1 MGMYIELDRQGEV
14 PLYQQIRN
22 FLKEQI
28 LGGSLPPGSRLPSTR
43 SLARRLGVARITVQ
57 EAYDELISEGLLTA
71 HVGRG
76 TFVLGPDGR
85 SPAPSSPPEPPW
97 EVSPS
102 RLSTRAILRD
112 MLRMAASRDILS
124 FAAGVPAPEFFPVEG
139 LRRAINRV
147 LRREGVSALQY
158 DVPEGLLLLRQAI
171 SRHLSEMGIAAAPE
185 AILITSGTQQAIDL
199 VARTLVEPG
208 DAVVLESPT
217 YIGAIDVFEARGA
230 KILAVPVDAEGMRV
244 EALKPLL
251 VRYRPRL
258 IYTIPTFHN
267 PSGSSMSLER
277 RRQLLALARE
287 YAVPIL
293 EDDAYSELY
302 YRESPPPPLRALD
315 TSGHVIYLGGFS
327 KTLFAGLR
335 FGYMVVPEGL
345 RERLT
350 YAKQTADL
358 HTSSL
363 IQWAVLEFIRREGIH
378 THLRRIRAAC
388 LARRDAMAR
397 SMEVHFP
404 PGVQWALPQGGLYF
418 WVRLPREVTAFE
430 VFFQGLARGVA
441 VAPGPAF
448 FPDRSGEEYIRL
460 NFSLHP
466 PERIEEGIRKL
477 GETVGFLL
485 ERARRARPRRQR
497 VPAALL

>member
-1 MGMYIELDRQGEV
+1 MYIELKHESEV
-14 PLYQQIRN
+14 PLYLQIKN

-28 LGGSLPPGSRLPSTR
+28 LSGSLPPGSRLPSTR
-43 SLARRLGVARITVQ
+43 SLAQRLGVARITVQ
-57 EAYDELISEGLLTA
+57 EAYDELIAEGLLSA

-76 TFVLGPDGR
+76 TFVQGPGGEPLL
-85 SPAPSSPPEPPW
+85 PAPPPEPPW

-124 FAAGVPAPEFFPVEG
+124 FAAGVPAPEFFPVDG

-158 DVPEGLLLLRQAI
+158 DVPEGLLPLRQSI
-171 SRHLSEMGIAAAPE
+171 SRYLVGLGIVATPE
-185 AILITSGTQQAIDL
+185 TILITSGTQQAIDL

-217 YIGAIDVFEARGA
+217 YIGAIDAFEARGA
-230 KILAVPVDAEGMRV
+230 KILAVPVDEEGMC
-244 EALKPLL
+244 LKTLRLLL

-258 IYTIPTFHN
+258 IYTIPTFHS
-267 PSGSSMSLER
+267 PRGGSMSLER

-287 YAVPIL
+287 HAVLIL

-302 YRESPPPPLRALD
+302 YQESPPPPLRALD
-315 TSGHVIYLGGFS
+315 TSGYVIYLGGFS

-335 FGYMVVPEGL
+335 IGYMVVPHGL
-345 RERLT
+345 RERLM

-363 IQWAVLEFIRREGIH
+363 IQWAVNEFIQREGIH
-378 THLRRIRAAC
+378 AHLRRIRAAC
-388 LARRDAMAR
+388 KERRDAMVR
-397 SMEVHFP
+397 SMERHFP
-404 PGVQWALPQGGLYF
+404 PGVEWTLPQGGLYL
-418 WVRLPREVTAFE
+418 WAKLPREVNAFE

-441 VAPGPAF
+441 IAPGPAF
-448 FPDRSGEEYIRL
+448 FPDRTGEEYIRL

-466 PERIEEGIRKL
+466 PDRIEEGIRKV
-477 GETVGFLL
+477 GETIRFLL
-485 ERARRARPRRQR
+485 DRARRARPKLQR
-497 VPAALL
+497 VPVPIL